1 MKFPS
6 STAFALLGA
15 ALIAISYGL
24 ARFAFGLF
32 VPPIRADLGL
42 APDVIGVIGA
52 LPLISFVFATILAPF
67 SADRLGA
74 RNTAMASGLF
84 GVIGLGLISQA
95 GGALSLGLGVIA
107 CGICTGLM

>member
-6 STAFALLGA
+6 STSFALLGA

-32 VPPIRADLGL
+32 VPPIREDLGL

-52 LPLISFVFATILAPF
+52 LPLISFVFATLIAPL

-74 RNTAMASGLF
+74 RNTAMASGIL
-84 GVIGLGLISQA
+84 V
-95 GGALSLGLGVIA
+95 LSA
-107 CGICTGLM
+107 WR